1 MTLADLHQIKDF
13 AALFDDPR
21 FVALCHYMREH
32 IGKIRNIEGSSPE
45 VLIARGFHREGWLDA
60 INTLPDQRNAPA
72 PDQTQGQGRRPLYS
86 DKQ

>member
-1 MTLADLHQIKDF
+1 MTRAELHQIKDF
-13 AALFDDPR
+13 PALFDDPR

-32 IGKIRNIEGSSPE
+32 IGKVRNIEGSSAE

-60 INTLPDQRNAPA
+60 INALPDARHAPA
-72 PDQTQGQGRRPLYS
+72 PEPEQGQVRRPLYS